1 MTLPIGQPLRV
12 AFGEAVADL
21 GKENERIVVLDGD
34 LGSSTRADIFEE
46 AHPDRFYQMGIAEQ
60 NMLGVAAGMATL
72 GLIPFVS
79 TFACFAVARAL
90 DSVRVLIAQPELNVK
105 ITGGY
110 AGLLAGMTGKT
121 HLIFDDV
128 AIMRSM
134 GHMVVIAPADEV
146 EARQAIRVMAEHE
159 GPMYVR
165 LTRPAT
171 PILFEDDYRFELGK
185 TTVVREGSDLTVF
198 STGVQTTRVFEAAE
212 VLAEEGIDIHLVHVP
227 TIKPLDVAGVVSAAE
242 KTGLAVTAEE
252 HTIVGGLGGA
262 VAETLSEHYPVRMKR
277 LGLPDSFG
285 ESGPNDQLLEKYGL
299 SVEMTARGIRQ
310 FVRGSSAGD
319 RTSDS
324 GQER

>member
-121 HLIFDDV
+121 HLMFDDV

-171 PILFEDDYRFELGK
+171 PILFENDYRFELGK

-319 RTSDS
+319 RISDS
-324 GQER
+324 EQER